1 MKMVNINFIVDSLE
15 NYTID
20 DMKSSDCCLLFF
32 DCSDLNSFSKIKEFI
47 VSNSKENKI
56 KYNVPWCLVGNKND
70 LTVQKNNLEKIKEF
84 SAQNNIEFFD
94 ISVGN
99 NYGISRMMHYVGS
112 LYDIINN
119 EA

>member
-56 KYNVPWCLVGNKND
+56 KYNVSWCLVGNKND
-70 LTVQKNNLEKIKEF
+70 LTVQKIT
-84 SAQNNIEFFD
+84 
-94 ISVGN
+94 
-99 NYGISRMMHYVGS
+99 
-112 LYDIINN
+112 
-119 EA
+119 